1 MNKIVFD
8 AISNTPK
15 NWKMHAEILRR
26 KLVTLGL
33 TSDENEDIRPEEY
46 EEQQYQGWLLALQES
61 LVPFVA
67 P

>member
-1 MNKIVFD
+1 MNKIIFN
-8 AISNTPK
+8 AIANTPK

-33 TSDENEDIRPEEY
+33 VSDGNEAVRPEEY
-46 EEQQYQGWLLALQES
+46 EEQQYQDWLLALQES
-61 LVPFVA
+61 LAPFVA